1 MENDTTN
8 EVIDSS
14 TDTEQVVTETTG
26 TETEEVSTQEESEVD
41 AAKLQETNKKLFERA
56 KKAEAELKALKSQV
70 TAKPKTE
77 VTQSVSPQLNV
88 EEAVLQAN
96 GMPDELLTELKAVAK
111 VRGLSLIK
119 AQNDPIF
126 VAVKEKFEQ
135 DKKQKDASLPA
146 SRGSGAAKPKK
157 DLTTPGLSREEH
169 RKLAL
174 GL

>member
-1 MENDTTN
+1 MENDTNN
-8 EVIDSS
+8 EVVDSS
-14 TDTEQVVTETTG
+14 NDTEQVVTETTG
-26 TETEEVSTQEESEVD
+26 ADTEEVSTQEESEVD
-41 AAKLQETNKKLFERA
+41 VAKLQETNKKLFERA
-56 KKAEAELKALKSQV
+56 KKAEADLKALKAS
-70 TAKPKTE
+70 KPATPKIVET
-77 VTQSVSPQLNV
+77 SVSPQLNV

-96 GMPDELLTELKAVAK
+96 GMSDELLTELKAVAK

-146 SRGSGAAKPKK
+146 SRGSGSAKPKK

>member
-1 MENDTTN
+1 MENDTNN
-8 EVIDSS
+8 EVVASQ
-14 TDTEQVVTETTG
+14 TDTEEVVTETTG
-26 TETEEVSTQEESEVD
+26 AETEEVSTQEESEVD
-41 AAKLQETNKKLFERA
+41 VAKLQETNKKLFERA
-56 KKAEAELKALKSQV
+56 KKAEADLKALKANKP
-70 TAKPKTE
+70 AKTVE
-77 VTQSVSPQLNV
+77 TSVSPQLNV

-96 GMPDELLTELKAVAK
+96 GMSDELLTELKAVAK

-146 SRGSGAAKPKK
+146 SRGSGSAKPKK